1 MPVHRGLIQHFR
13 PALPLGLIRQPISA
27 GVIED
32 HWASSLAAASHS
44 FDYLVGSGED
54 GLRDCETQYLRG
66 FQIDDQLEFGRLDH
80 TQIGGLFSAE
90 YPTDVGAYPTV
101 HSRKAWAVAD
111 QPARVSELLSLVDRR

>member
-1 MPVHRGLIQHFR
+1 MPVHRGLIQHFG

-32 HWASSLAAASHS
+32 HRASSFSRRQPLIRSPRRP
-44 FDYLVGSGED
+44 GED

-90 YPTDVGAYPTV
+90 YPTAYLTV

-111 QPARVSELLSLVDRR
+111 QPARINELSSLVDRR